1 MKKSLTILTI
11 TVLSLL
17 FNPLLANAEKVTPN
31 KPVEITLSA
40 EEVKVMVSRI
50 DEIKAMDKS
59 TMSKAEKKELRKE
72 VKAIKGT
79 LAAGGVYISVGAILI
94 IVLLLILL
102 F

>member
-1 MKKSLTILTI
+1 MKKLLTIFTI
-11 TVLSLL
+11 AVLSLL
-17 FNPLLANAEKVTPN
+17 FNPILVRAEKVSPN
-31 KPVEITLSA
+31 KPIETTLSDK
-40 EEVKVMVSRI
+40 EVKVMLSRI

-59 TMSKAEKKELRKE
+59 TMSTSEKKELRKE

>member
-1 MKKSLTILTI
+1 MKKLLTILTI

-17 FNPLLANAEKVTPN
+17 FNPLLASAEKVTPN